1 MFEFGTFAIAIGV
14 LGVVIIGMGVK
25 SVPQGYEWTVE
36 RFGRYSRTAKPGLN
50 LIVPVIDK
58 IGRRINMM
66 EQVLDIPTQEVI
78 SRDNAMVAVDG
89 VVFYQAVDAAQ
100 AAYEVAKLEYAIQN
114 LGLTN
119 IRTVM
124 GGMNLDDLLSKR
136 DEINTRLLGV
146 IDAATNAWGV
156 KVTRVEIKDIKPPLD
171 LVEAMGKQMK
181 SEREKRANI
190 LEAEGLR
197 QAAILRAE
205 GEKQA
210 AILDAEGRKE
220 AAYKDA
226 EARERLAQAEARATT
241 EVSKAIAEGDINA
254 INYFVATKY
263 IESLKD
269 IASADNEKLVFLPLD
284 ATSVLGAIGGIGE
297 IAKSALSQ
305 AKA

>member
-1 MFEFGTFAIAIGV
+1 MSEFGFFAIAF
-14 LGVVIIGMGVK
+14 LGLGIVIITMGVK
-25 SVPQGYEWTVE
+25 SVPQGFEWTIE

-50 LIVPVIDK
+50 LIVPIIDK
-58 IGRRINMM
+58 VGQRINMM

-78 SRDNAMVAVDG
+78 SKDNAMVAVDG
-89 VVFYQAVDAAQ
+89 VVFYQAIDAAQ
-100 AAYEVAKLEYAIQN
+100 AAYEVARLQYAIQN

-136 DEINTRLLGV
+136 DEINSKLLTV
-146 IDAATNAWGV
+146 IDTATNAWGI
-156 KVTRVEIKDIKPPLD
+156 KVTRVEIKDIKPPND

-190 LEAEGLR
+190 LEAEGFR
-197 QAAILRAE
+197 QAEILRAE

-210 AILDAEGRKE
+210 AILEAEGRKE
-220 AAYKDA
+220 AAFKDA
-226 EARERLAQAEARATT
+226 DARERLALAEAKATAM
-241 EVSKAIAEGDINA
+241 VSKAIAEGDINA

-263 IESLKD
+263 VESLKE

-284 ATSVLGAIGGIGE
+284 ASGVLGAIGGIGE
-297 IAKSALSQ
+297 IAKSAIAQ
-305 AKA
+305 QKG